1 MLPVEIREIRP
12 EEADALGELT
22 VRVYESIDATDDEYT
37 PQLRDVAG
45 RMETCDVLVAVED
58 GAVVGG
64 VAYVPGPG
72 PWSDRAEPDEAE
84 FRMLVVDPAHQGKG
98 IGDALVRA
106 CIERATAAGK
116 ARLVLLSEDHMTT
129 AHRIY
134 RRLGF
139 ERVPERDWLYSPE
152 VQLRC
157 FVLTI
162 HQPPRG

>member
-1 MLPVEIREIRP
+1 MLTVEIREIRP
-12 EEADALGELT
+12 EEADALGDLT
-22 VRVYESIDATDDEYT
+22 VRVYESIDATDEEYT
-37 PQLRDVAG
+37 PQLRDVRS

-84 FRMLVVDPAHQGKG
+84 LRMLVVDPDHQGKG
-98 IGDALVRA
+98 IGEALVRA
-106 CIERATAAGK
+106 CIDRATAAGK

-139 ERVPERDWLYSPE
+139 ERVPARDWLYSPE

-157 FVLTI
+157 FTLTI
-162 HQPPRG
+162 PHTARG